1 MSAEDT
7 ATPTDSRAG
16 TMAPES
22 VVPSSPLTAPTEA
35 EDSRSSHDKDDNPKE
50 DSTNLEDV
58 EGMDSK
64 AKALMHLLKTSSV
77 RVQSVLVLPDYS
89 SLMSSRGC
97 RSSLLSCQIK

>member
-7 ATPTDSRAG
+7 STPTDSRAG

-22 VVPSSPLTAPTEA
+22 VVPSSPLTDPTEA
-35 EDSRSSHDKDDNPKE
+35 EDSKSSHDKEDD
-50 DSTNLEDV
+50 DSKANLTDSEDV

-77 RVQSVLVLPDYS
+77 RVRSILV
-89 SLMSSRGC
+89 
-97 RSSLLSCQIK
+97 

>member
-1 MSAEDT
+1 MSIEDS

-22 VVPSSPLTAPTEA
+22 AIPSSPLTDPTEA
-35 EDSRSSHDKDDNPKE
+35 EDSNSAQDKDDSPKE
-50 DSTNLEDV
+50 DLPDSEDV

-77 RVQSVLVLPDYS
+77 RLQSLLVLSDYS
-89 SLMSSRGC
+89 GLISSRTC
-97 RSSLLSCQIK
+97 RSLLLSCQRK

>member
-1 MSAEDT
+1 MSIEDS

-22 VVPSSPLTAPTEA
+22 VIPSSPLTDPTEA
-35 EDSRSSHDKDDNPKE
+35 EDSNSAQDKDDNPKE
-50 DSTNLEDV
+50 DLPDSEDV

-77 RVQSVLVLPDYS
+77 RLQSLLVLSDYS
-89 SLMSSRGC
+89 GLISSRTC
-97 RSSLLSCQIK
+97 RSLLLSCQRK